1 MAKKKAKVPAVGQA
15 ERAKN
20 KELQTKQLPP
30 VARAERAKNKE
41 IKTKP
46 KVRMPIRPAVDKGTR
61 TGRTRG
67 EYGPNKSTEQDP
79 NDRALIGSDRNR
91 GKKIVR
97 KPKSTGGSSGSSTKD
112 TNKKGSTKGSKPKK
126 NRTPKRK
133 PVTAPPPTQVPTD
146 TIVRTQL
153 KGVPVTVTPFSSNIV
168 EQERDIVY
176 SFLTLSGTELFQY
189 TNSRSIDG
197 MFDNVSI
204 ISVLSS
210 RRREYTPNTTIE
222 TMAPLI
228 KNVWREGDILYV
240 DVERATK
247 GRRIIMDFYVGSN
260 TSKIGSVDYV

>member
-1 MAKKKAKVPAVGQA
+1 MAKKKTKIPAVGQA
-15 ERAKN
+15 EQAKN
-20 KELQTKQLPP
+20 KEIAKPIP
-30 VARAERAKNKE
+30 KVAAAERAKNKE

-46 KVRMPIRPAVDKGTR
+46 KVKMPIRPAVDKGTR

-67 EYGPNKSTEQDP
+67 EYGPNKSTEKDP

-97 KPKSTGGSSGSSTKD
+97 KPKPSGGSNTTTKN
-112 TNKKGSTKGSKPKK
+112 TAKKGSTKGTSKPKK
-126 NRTPKRK
+126 GGGTPKRT
-133 PVTAPPPTQVPTD
+133 PVTAPAPTQVPVD

-153 KGVPVTVTPFSSNIV
+153 KGVPVMVTPFSSNIT
-168 EQERDIVY
+168 EQQRDILY

-210 RRREYTPNTTIE
+210 RRREYTPNTIIE

-228 KNVWREGDILYV
+228 KNVWREGDILYI

-247 GRRIIMDFYVGSN
+247 GRRIVTDFYMSN
-260 TSKIGSVDYV
+260 ISRIGSVEYV